1 MTVDEIKERAL
12 ESYGDFQKYII
23 TVLCGTTR
31 DEAGSFFPLQIT
43 GQANGDP
50 DILRYSKAN
59 TGSGYSLETE
69 TIVTRSKGPQTY
81 IRKIFFATEEDYIS
95 FIDKKKEIKNL
106 RTALL
111 MLQKDQTLTKEEL
124 KNWAFEN
131 IPRLTEDHR
140 QNVKFWGDIALNA
153 KEDKVEPEVQPQSQ
167 PKRTRRTIEPPPAK
181 ESPVFEAPAVEIFS
195 NDTQPKADSKKEREK
210 PKAAEQP
217 KLQEEREPIPETRIR
232 LKYPGQEKPRS
243 FFIRFRTLSIAN
255 PARLGALAPEEMALT
270 LNDFIHLD
278 QTDFLR
284 DITTIILVDTEG
296 AYLSFP
302 RTENCLCIFANA
314 YTLNALKLCQWFTL
328 YRLFYFGTIS
338 EFGFDMLSTFRI
350 SYPKTEPLCMDDETL
365 VNFARYLEKGT
376 VLKNNSIPRNLT
388 QQEKNTFAALRQ
400 NPDKSLLSQDRIPP
414 EYIQKVMHNLL
425 ETHAEE

>member
-1 MTVDEIKERAL
+1 MTVNEIKERAL
-12 ESYGDFQKYII
+12 ESYEDFQKYII
-23 TVLCGTTR
+23 TVLCGTPR
-31 DEAGSFFPLQIT
+31 DEAGAFFPLQIT
-43 GQANGDP
+43 GEANGSP

-59 TGSGYSLETE
+59 TGTGYSLETE

-81 IRKIFFATEEDYIS
+81 IRRIFFEGEDDYLS
-95 FIDKKKEIKNL
+95 FIDKKKEVKNL
-106 RTALL
+106 RTAIL
-111 MLQKDQTLTKEEL
+111 MLQKDRKITKEQL
-124 KNWAFEN
+124 KDWAFEH
-131 IPRLTEDHR
+131 IEYLVQDYK
-140 QNVKFWGDIALNA
+140 QNVKFWSGIAINA
-153 KEDKVEPEVQPQSQ
+153 QEEKEPEPEPQPEPQNV
-167 PKRTRRTIEPPPAK
+167 RTKKTVKIEEP
-181 ESPVFEAPAVEIFS
+181 VEIF
-195 NDTQPKADSKKEREK
+195 DPQPKQSPKKAPEQQ
-210 PKAAEQP
+210 KAPEQP
-217 KLQEEREPIPETRIR
+217 KTQKEREPIPETRIR

-255 PARLGALAPEEMALT
+255 PARLGALAPEEISLT

-278 QTDFLR
+278 LTDFLR
-284 DITTIILVDTEG
+284 DITTVILVDTEG

-302 RTENCLCIFANA
+302 RTEHCLCIFANA

-350 SYPKTEPLCMDDETL
+350 SFPKTEPLCMDDATL
-365 VNFARYLEKGT
+365 VRFAPYLEKGT

-425 ETHAEE
+425 EVEPDE

>member
-1 MTVDEIKERAL
+1 MTVNEIRERAL

-31 DEAGSFFPLQIT
+31 DEIGAFFPLQIT

-59 TGSGYSLETE
+59 TGTGYSLESE

-81 IRKIFFATEEDYIS
+81 IRKIFFESEEDYLS

-124 KNWAFEN
+124 RNWAFEN

-153 KEDKVEPEVQPQSQ
+153 KEDKVEPEVQPKSK
-167 PKRTRRTIEPPPAK
+167 PKGTQQTPPVK
-181 ESPVFEAPAVEIFS
+181 ESPVIEEAPVEIFN
-195 NDTQPKADSKKEREK
+195 NDSQPKASPKK
-210 PKAAEQP
+210 PKEEP
-217 KLQEEREPIPETRIR
+217 KVQEKIEPIPETRVR

-365 VNFARYLEKGT
+365 VHFARYLEKGT

-414 EYIQKVMHNLL
+414 EYIQNIMHNLL
-425 ETHAEE
+425 EALPEE

>member
-1 MTVDEIKERAL
+1 MTVNEIKERAL

-59 TGSGYSLETE
+59 TGTGYSLETE

-81 IRKIFFATEEDYIS
+81 IRKIFFATEDDYLS
-95 FIDKKKEIKNL
+95 FIDKKDEVKNL
-106 RTALL
+106 RTAIL
-111 MLQKDQTLTKEEL
+111 MLQKDRKITKEQL
-124 KNWAFEN
+124 KEWAFEN
-131 IPRLTEDHR
+131 IPHLVQDYR
-140 QNVKFWGDIALNA
+140 QNVKFWSGIAINA
-153 KEDKVEPEVQPQSQ
+153 QEETKPKKTEETAIFEEP
-167 PKRTRRTIEPPPAK
+167 
-181 ESPVFEAPAVEIFS
+181 VEIFEP
-195 NDTQPKADSKKEREK
+195 QPKTPPKKA
-210 PKAAEQP
+210 PEQP
-217 KLQEEREPIPETRIR
+217 KVQQEREPIPENRIR

-255 PARLGALAPEEMALT
+255 PARLGALAPEEISLT

-284 DITTIILVDTEG
+284 DITTVILVDTEG

-302 RTENCLCIFANA
+302 RTENCLCIFANS

-350 SYPKTEPLCMDDETL
+350 SFPKTEPLCMDDETL
-365 VNFARYLEKGT
+365 VHFAQYLEKGT
-376 VLKNNSIPRNLT
+376 PLKNNSIPRNLT

-400 NPDKSLLSQDRIPP
+400 NPGKNLLSQDRIPP
-414 EYIQKVMHNLL
+414 EYIQNIMHNLL
-425 ETHAEE
+425 EVLPEE

>member
-1 MTVDEIKERAL
+1 MTVNEIKERAL

-23 TVLCGTTR
+23 TVLCGATR
-31 DEAGSFFPLQIT
+31 DKTGAFFPLQIT

-59 TGSGYSLETE
+59 TGSGYSLDVE
-69 TIVTRSKGPQTY
+69 TIVTRSKGPQSY
-81 IRKIFFATEEDYIS
+81 IRKIFFETEDDYLS
-95 FIDKKKEIKNL
+95 FIDKKKEVKNL

-111 MLQKDQTLTKEEL
+111 MLQKDSKITKDQL
-124 KNWAFEN
+124 KDWAFEN
-131 IPRLTEDHR
+131 IPHLIQDHK
-140 QNVKFWGDIALNA
+140 QNVKFWGDIAINA
-153 KEDKVEPEVQPQSQ
+153 KEDKKTEPVEE
-167 PKRTRRTIEPPPAK
+167 
-181 ESPVFEAPAVEIFS
+181 
-195 NDTQPKADSKKEREK
+195 KK
-210 PKAAEQP
+210 
-217 KLQEEREPIPETRIR
+217 EREPIPETRVR

-255 PARLGALAPEEMALT
+255 PARLGALAPEEIALT

-284 DITTIILVDTEG
+284 DITTVIIVDTEG

-302 RTENCLCIFANA
+302 RTENCLCIFGNA

-350 SYPKTEPLCMDDETL
+350 SYPKTEPLCMDDATL
-365 VNFARYLEKGT
+365 VHFAQYLEKGT
-376 VLKNNSIPRNLT
+376 PLKNNSIPRNLT
-388 QQEKNTFAALRQ
+388 QQEKNTFVALRQ

-414 EYIQKVMHNLL
+414 EYIQNIMHNLL
-425 ETHAEE
+425 EVKPDE

>member
-1 MTVDEIKERAL
+1 MTVNEIRERAL

-31 DEAGSFFPLQIT
+31 DEIGAFFPLQIT

-59 TGSGYSLETE
+59 TGTGYSLETE

-81 IRKIFFATEEDYIS
+81 IRKIFFATEEDYLS
-95 FIDKKKEIKNL
+95 FIDRKNEVKNL
-106 RTALL
+106 RTAIL
-111 MLQKDQTLTKEEL
+111 MLQKDRKITKDQLRE
-124 KNWAFEN
+124 WAFEN
-131 IPRLTEDHR
+131 IPHLVQDYR
-140 QNVKFWGDIALNA
+140 QNVKFWSGIAINA
-153 KEDKVEPEVQPQSQ
+153 QEEKEAAPEPQPEET
-167 PKRTRRTIEPPPAK
+167 RTAK
-181 ESPVFEAPAVEIFS
+181 AEETAVFEEPVEIFEQ
-195 NDTQPKADSKKEREK
+195 QPKAAPKKAPEK
-210 PKAAEQP
+210 PKALEQP
-217 KLQEEREPIPETRIR
+217 KAQKEREPIPENRIR

-255 PARLGALAPEEMALT
+255 PARLGALAPEEISLT

-284 DITTIILVDTEG
+284 DITTVILVDTEG

-350 SYPKTEPLCMDDETL
+350 SYPKTEPLCMDDATL
-365 VNFARYLEKGT
+365 VHFAQYLEKGT
-376 VLKNNSIPRNLT
+376 PLKNNSIPRNLT
-388 QQEKNTFAALRQ
+388 QQEKNTFIAIRQ

-414 EYIQKVMHNLL
+414 EYIQNIMHNLL
-425 ETHAEE
+425 EALPEE